1 MNNEKPI
8 PYHTLPPEEVL
19 KLLETTM
26 GGLPSS
32 QVQERLERFGY
43 NELAAAPGISPLR
56 IFFRQF
62 KNLLIVILLIATAI
76 SFLLGE
82 HLDAW
87 VILGILA
94 ACAILGFYQEY
105 TAEQAAL
112 ALKKM
117 AAPTA
122 TVIREGKEAMIPTR
136 EVAPG
141 DILALHAGDRVAA
154 DGRLLSQFNLMAD
167 EAALT
172 GESTPVAKK
181 TNPLTQAEA
190 PLGDRFCMVF
200 GGTMI
205 TYGRGL
211 AVVTAT
217 GMNSE
222 FGRIARILAEVEEKK
237 TPLEARMDTIGRV
250 LSVIALAVAAAA
262 SILGVFRGHSWL
274 EMLIWGIS
282 LAVAAVP
289 EALPAVV
296 TGALSIGTTR
306 MARRNAIVK
315 RLPAVET
322 MGCITVICTDKTGTL
337 TRNEMV
343 ARRVFL
349 EGRELEVTGNGYEP
363 SGVFLED
370 GRELAPDTD
379 AVLQQAARIALF
391 CNDASLE
398 EEGGEWQL
406 RGDPTEGALLALGR
420 KGGLD
425 PVKLAAELPRVGEIP
440 FAAERQMMTTIHRE
454 QGRVWAYV
462 KGAPERV
469 LDKSPRILTREG
481 ERALTEADRRAIM
494 DQAGKMAG
502 EALRVLGLAYRTLA
516 QVPEPEPELVE
527 KDLVWVGLAGLMD
540 PPRAEA
546 AEAVALCHQAG
557 IRVIMV
563 TGDHPI
569 TAGAVAREVGLVR
582 EASGVR
588 DQGPGKK
595 QAKENID
602 ATANCRVITG
612 AELNRLSDEEL
623 KEVLKEVRVFARV
636 APEHKLR
643 LVKVLKEQGEIV
655 AMTGDGVNDAPALKR
670 ADIGVAMGI
679 TGTEVT
685 KETAAM
691 ILADDNF
698 ATLVAAVEEGRA
710 IFDNIKKYLIF
721 LLSCNLAEIFVLT
734 GAFFMGMPLP
744 LVVIQILMVNLT
756 TDGLPALAL
765 GVDPKAPDIMQRPPR
780 SPREGVFT
788 RSVNVLLGVIP
799 GYMFLT
805 LVPLFIY
812 YIYWN
817 PGGHDG
823 YKATLTHAQTMVFVG
838 FVLFEMVNAF
848 NCRHDYHSLFTV
860 GFFRNRFLVA
870 AVVFSLLIIVAVV
883 QWPPLARMF
892 HTAPL
897 SLQDW
902 LLAGALSLT
911 LFPVVEAAK
920 WFLRR
925 RMEPNTRLQSEGG
938 TGFPACAGAG

>member
-1 MNNEKPI
+1 VNNEKPI

-200 GGTMI
+200 GGTVI

-349 EGRELEVTGNGYEP
+349 EGRDWKSLATVMNRRVYSWKMVGNWPRIPMRSSSRRPASRFSATMRLWKKKAASGS
-363 SGVFLED
+363 SGVTPPKA
-370 GRELAPDTD
+370 RSWPW
-379 AVLQQAARIALF
+379 AARAALTRL
-391 CNDASLE
+391 N
-398 EEGGEWQL
+398 
-406 RGDPTEGALLALGR
+406 
-420 KGGLD
+420 
-425 PVKLAAELPRVGEIP
+425 LPPSCPGW
-440 FAAERQMMTTIHRE
+440 
-454 QGRVWAYV
+454 G
-462 KGAPERV
+462 
-469 LDKSPRILTREG
+469 KSPLP
-481 ERALTEADRRAIM
+481 
-494 DQAGKMAG
+494 QS
-502 EALRVLGLAYRTLA
+502 
-516 QVPEPEPELVE
+516 
-527 KDLVWVGLAGLMD
+527 
-540 PPRAEA
+540 
-546 AEAVALCHQAG
+546 
-557 IRVIMV
+557 
-563 TGDHPI
+563 
-569 TAGAVAREVGLVR
+569 AR
-582 EASGVR
+582 
-588 DQGPGKK
+588 
-595 QAKENID
+595 
-602 ATANCRVITG
+602 
-612 AELNRLSDEEL
+612 
-623 KEVLKEVRVFARV
+623 
-636 APEHKLR
+636 
-643 LVKVLKEQGEIV
+643 
-655 AMTGDGVNDAPALKR
+655 
-670 ADIGVAMGI
+670 
-679 TGTEVT
+679 
-685 KETAAM
+685 
-691 ILADDNF
+691 
-698 ATLVAAVEEGRA
+698 
-710 IFDNIKKYLIF
+710 
-721 LLSCNLAEIFVLT
+721 
-734 GAFFMGMPLP
+734 
-744 LVVIQILMVNLT
+744 
-756 TDGLPALAL
+756 
-765 GVDPKAPDIMQRPPR
+765 
-780 SPREGVFT
+780 
-788 RSVNVLLGVIP
+788 
-799 GYMFLT
+799 
-805 LVPLFIY
+805 
-812 YIYWN
+812 
-817 PGGHDG
+817 
-823 YKATLTHAQTMVFVG
+823 
-838 FVLFEMVNAF
+838 
-848 NCRHDYHSLFTV
+848 
-860 GFFRNRFLVA
+860 
-870 AVVFSLLIIVAVV
+870 
-883 QWPPLARMF
+883 
-892 HTAPL
+892 
-897 SLQDW
+897 
-902 LLAGALSLT
+902 
-911 LFPVVEAAK
+911 
-920 WFLRR
+920 
-925 RMEPNTRLQSEGG
+925 
-938 TGFPACAGAG
+938 